1 VIVSTC
7 EHKRVQKNGKTKS
20 GQVRYRCCLC
30 GKSWTEFTKALDGM
44 RVGWELATKIV
55 ELLCEGMS
63 MSAVARV
70 TNTDEQTV
78 TDLMVLVGNRC
89 DEFMR
94 EQIKGVHVD
103 EIQCDELWQFVLC
116 KAATAKREKIVGGCG
131 DSYCFTA
138 IERNTKLVVAW
149 HMGKRNEKHTN
160 IFAEKMANATVGRF
174 DLSTDGWSA
183 YPMAMWEHLGRRGV
197 DYGMLV
203 KIFRE
208 PERED
213 RRKYSPSRIIGSKKQ
228 RVFGIPH
235 GTNTCTSP

>member
-1 VIVSTC
+1 
-7 EHKRVQKNGKTKS
+7 
-20 GQVRYRCCLC
+20 
-30 GKSWTEFTKALDGM
+30 
-44 RVGWELATKIV
+44 
-55 ELLCEGMS
+55 
-63 MSAVARV
+63 
-70 TNTDEQTV
+70 
-78 TDLMVLVGNRC
+78 
-89 DEFMR
+89 
-94 EQIKGVHVD
+94 
-103 EIQCDELWQFVLC
+103 
-116 KAATAKREKIVGGCG
+116 
-131 DSYCFTA
+131 
-138 IERNTKLVVAW
+138 
-149 HMGKRNEKHTN
+149 MGKRNEKHTN

-235 GTNTCTSP
+235 GTNTCTSHSERLNGSIRTFCKRMGRLTYCFSKRWDNHRAALGLFFAHYNWCRRHKTLKGETPAMAHGLATSCWSVRKMLEIVMSADSK